1 MMRAMSRTKPARDV
15 VFVASTGHE
24 IGYRGIEVFVE
35 RRAGIVTNS
44 LAWIHLGA
52 NIGAATN
59 PGNTIQASDDELE
72 ETLDAAMTGTGL
84 TIDHRNPRGVIP
96 EGEAGVVH
104 KGGGRYVSIIGGSA
118 LFHNPADLGPQS
130 IDINTI
136 ARFAAAFTSTAKTLA
151 NIV

>member
-1 MMRAMSRTKPARDV
+1 MMRAMRRTKPARDV

-35 RRAGIVTNS
+35 RRPNIVVNS

-72 ETLDAAMTGTGL
+72 GTLDAAMTVTGL
-84 TIDHRNPRGVIP
+84 RVNRRNPRGFVP
-96 EGEAGVVH
+96 AG
-104 KGGGRYVSIIGGSA
+104 
-118 LFHNPADLGPQS
+118 
-130 IDINTI
+130 
-136 ARFAAAFTSTAKTLA
+136 
-151 NIV
+151 